1 MVKYFMLRK
10 LAVVKHSGEIKCP
23 SEIQH
28 RGVTEAFF
36 GDDSLLV
43 EQWHCTRD
51 KLT

>member
-1 MVKYFMLRK
+1 MLRK
-10 LAVVKHSGEIKCP
+10 LAVVKQLGEIKCP

-28 RGVTEAFF
+28 RSITEAFF

-43 EQWHCTRD
+43 EQQHCTGD